1 MTDDTRWNASVLPAA
16 PLSAPL
22 RARLLQAM
30 RHAQEEGQEEEEFEH
45 MLSGRLAPAP
55 PALPLRLRLAGRMK
69 EASASFRRETRGA
82 RFRWKRVG
90 AVAASVLLLAAGG
103 ALLFTESRREADVA
117 AYTSRSV
124 IETQGSPTL
133 QWQDGLIPVQSYEV
147 TYEDSFVL
155 PGDDDTTLVI
165 RVPNRTTISV
175 REDII

>member
-1 MTDDTRWNASVLPAA
+1 
-16 PLSAPL
+16 
-22 RARLLQAM
+22 M
-30 RHAQEEGQEEEEFEH
+30 RHAQEEGQEEEEFEN
-45 MLSGRLAPAP
+45 MLSERLAPAP
-55 PALPLRLRLAGRMK
+55 PALPLRLRLVGCLK
-69 EASASFRRETRGA
+69 EAASPFRRERAGT
-82 RFRWKRVG
+82 RFRWKRAG

-103 ALLFTESRREADVA
+103 ALLFSESRREGDVA

-133 QWQDGLIPVQSYEV
+133 QWQDGLIPVQRYEV

-165 RVPNRTTISV
+165 RVPNRTTINV

>member
-22 RARLLQAM
+22 RARLQQAM
-30 RHAQEEGQEEEEFEH
+30 RHAQEGGQEEEEFEKK
-45 MLSGRLAPAP
+45 LSGQLAPAP
-55 PALPLRLRLAGRMK
+55 LALPLRLRLAGRLK
-69 EASASFRRETRGA
+69 EATAPFRRESGST
-82 RFRWKRVG
+82 RFRWKRAG
-90 AVAASVLLLAAGG
+90 AIAASVLLFAVGG
-103 ALLFTESRREADVA
+103 ALFFSESHREADVA

-124 IETQGSPTL
+124 IETQGSATL
-133 QWQDGLIPVQSYEV
+133 QWQDGLIPVQRYEV